1 MMLKIKF
8 FKGNPD
14 RKYTLYLH
22 NRQQT
27 AEKTDFLEAAS
38 YLPLTQADKQ
48 ISGKTAENEDKN
60 EKNEKFMTEEEEW
73 EG

>member
-27 AEKTDFLEAAS
+27 AEKKRTFWKRRPTCHWHKPINKYRAKLR
-38 YLPLTQADKQ
+38 
-48 ISGKTAENEDKN
+48 KTKTKN
-60 EKNEKFMTEEEEW
+60 
-73 EG
+73 

>member
-22 NRQQT
+22 NRQQ
-27 AEKTDFLEAAS
+27 TDFLEAAS

-48 ISGKTAENEDKN
+48 ISGKTAENEDK
-60 EKNEKFMTEEEEW
+60 K
-73 EG
+73 

>member
-27 AEKTDFLEAAS
+27 AEKTDFW
-38 YLPLTQADKQ
+38 KQ
-48 ISGKTAENEDKN
+48 RPTCH
-60 EKNEKFMTEEEEW
+60 
-73 EG
+73 